1 MERIMAWGIKGA
13 WGRFWGRL
21 GRLWWEGMRAHAQR
35 ALRDETEELERVRYA
50 ALSGGRQCANP
61 VDCARNRRVFH

>member
-1 MERIMAWGIKGA
+1 MTWGAKEG
-13 WGRFWGRL
+13 WSRFWRWL
-21 GRLWWEGMRAHAQR
+21 GRMWWQGMQAHARR

-50 ALSGGRQCANP
+50 ASSGGRQCANP